1 MVSVRKPLARAAS
14 VFRRVSRATFV
25 VLLLAAILSPA
36 FAQTG
41 QLSLSLSN
49 IVVQSTQLHMVI
61 ALTVSGTAIVSG
73 PWSGGNLHFSGWF
86 DVVGLYSPTPGAP
99 TQQGDTNV
107 TLSSGDFTPN
117 PLVYPSQSS
126 ASFSVTQNGGFSQT
140 LYYSYE
146 VDAYDASGNL
156 VASVTRQN
164 VAGPVAGN
172 PLFYL
177 IAQLPQFNDSML
189 GATTAT
195 PGTSMPLG
203 GYYNMLLGIS
213 LVVLA
218 GSVFLALLGRMA
230 GKESGSA
237 NIAMEVVTGVAVI
250 LLFPL
255 IYNTV
260 ANIVNYLDMSL
271 IAYPNPYTQYSAA
284 INNLWNTA
292 IFNKTWWEVLLAAIP
307 TLAVWIMS
315 LFAWL
320 MSYFLGTVRLFLL
333 AVLIVAFPLSIGL
346 RLVPFAKKLGQM
358 VEDTLYGLILASIL
372 SSLVIGVANN
382 VITGYSGS
390 LFQTAGVAQDWI
402 AIAAIFAAIL
412 MPTVF
417 APLTGVM
424 FQTVSQ
430 AAMAAGAGAA
440 MIGAGIG
447 APVAGAAGMA
457 GLPAFGQAFSAAGGL
472 GQTGETLTQRLGT
485 FGSAL
490 GAGFTGGLKKT
501 GEALGGRQFLG
512 EALSLGFAGVATGV
526 GGVQATKMLRPSLE
540 RSFTGISERS
550 QASGLMAQ
558 QVGHVTRIEND
569 PDAIF
574 GVAQALSAPNGD
586 TFSLP
591 VWAKSNASD
600 DALTGA
606 AKTARDYFT
615 GLSATGYATEMNS
628 HGYGDTL
635 LKNPVAAERLSQDFK
650 NRISRLNPADTNQAK
665 TILAH
670 KLTADMNQWKAAHG
684 IEHTEL
690 K

>member
-1 MVSVRKPLARAAS
+1 
-14 VFRRVSRATFV
+14 
-25 VLLLAAILSPA
+25 
-36 FAQTG
+36 
-41 QLSLSLSN
+41 
-49 IVVQSTQLHMVI
+49 
-61 ALTVSGTAIVSG
+61 
-73 PWSGGNLHFSGWF
+73 
-86 DVVGLYSPTPGAP
+86 
-99 TQQGDTNV
+99 
-107 TLSSGDFTPN
+107 
-117 PLVYPSQSS
+117 
-126 ASFSVTQNGGFSQT
+126 
-140 LYYSYE
+140 
-146 VDAYDASGNL
+146 
-156 VASVTRQN
+156 
-164 VAGPVAGN
+164 
-172 PLFYL
+172 
-177 IAQLPQFNDSML
+177 
-189 GATTAT
+189 
-195 PGTSMPLG
+195 
-203 GYYNMLLGIS
+203 
-213 LVVLA
+213 
-218 GSVFLALLGRMA
+218 
-230 GKESGSA
+230 
-237 NIAMEVVTGVAVI
+237 
-250 LLFPL
+250 
-255 IYNTV
+255 
-260 ANIVNYLDMSL
+260 
-271 IAYPNPYTQYSAA
+271 
-284 INNLWNTA
+284 
-292 IFNKTWWEVLLAAIP
+292 
-307 TLAVWIMS
+307 
-315 LFAWL
+315 
-320 MSYFLGTVRLFLL
+320 
-333 AVLIVAFPLSIGL
+333 
-346 RLVPFAKKLGQM
+346 
-358 VEDTLYGLILASIL
+358 
-372 SSLVIGVANN
+372 
-382 VITGYSGS
+382 
-390 LFQTAGVAQDWI
+390 
-402 AIAAIFAAIL
+402 
-412 MPTVF
+412 
-417 APLTGVM
+417 
-424 FQTVSQ
+424 
-430 AAMAAGAGAA
+430 
-440 MIGAGIG
+440 
-447 APVAGAAGMA
+447 MA